1 VLSRNKN
8 WTTGVVFATILSLV
22 VTGVV
27 VNVGDAHLLQPTRLA
42 EAIIRGSTG
51 TDYRQELVIHWIAS
65 RQSSS
70 MRRQVRVGNA
80 ILQLQ
85 KYEAVGLRD
94 SVIAGRRYLT
104 LYVNVLDS
112 ISDLGISGRSVS
124 PLIDH

>member
-1 VLSRNKN
+1 M
-8 WTTGVVFATILSLV
+8 
-22 VTGVV
+22 
-27 VNVGDAHLLQPTRLA
+27 GDAHLLQPTRLA

-65 RQSSS
+65 RQSSP

-94 SVIAGRRYLT
+94 TVIAGRWYLT

-112 ISDLGISGRSVS
+112 ISDLGISDRSVS